1 MRAFL
6 ACAVL
11 MVVSSGAA
19 SALERGTAGSID
31 RFAWCHDKLLDCDSN
46 IKTGCD
52 SRYPNDPAGYK
63 QCMSDSYAFCN
74 EAWATGASTPTLWA
88 ATRRASRRAGSSHE
102 RETDPF
108 AYSPGIC
115 PCNCR
120 AACRCG

>member
-74 EAWATGASTPTLWA
+74 EAWGNGCIDANVVGGNSSSKPP
-88 ATRRASRRAGSSHE
+88 SRFK
-102 RETDPF
+102 P
-108 AYSPGIC
+108 
-115 PCNCR
+115 
-120 AACRCG
+120 